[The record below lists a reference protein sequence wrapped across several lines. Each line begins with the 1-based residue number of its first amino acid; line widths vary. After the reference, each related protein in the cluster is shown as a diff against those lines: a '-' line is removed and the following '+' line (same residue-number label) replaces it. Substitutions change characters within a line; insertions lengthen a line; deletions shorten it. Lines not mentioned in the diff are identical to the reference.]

1 MLWAREILRPGQPK
15 IVENTRH
22 MWPRAF
28 AWAIAP
34 VPAGK
39 SKYFNIHHHIDA
51 YRAMFDNF
59 DTRWVHWTPYTRF
72 YRRYDEHFYRA
83 RLAGIARVPLIFFE
97 DIEYQLPERVT
108 RQFGMPL
115 WLPQAPPEDMD
126 QMRFQNENT
135 FMKVDLRYYNKYVQ
149 MWNAF
154 VEDGVGII
162 QPPENVITL
171 ETYMDW
177 YYNITKLKI
186 VPPSRATKDPVMFQQ
201 PRDKCDVSKALDLV
215 CF

>member
-1 MLWAREILRPGQPK
+1 M
-15 IVENTRH
+15 
-22 MWPRAF
+22 
-28 AWAIAP
+28 
-34 VPAGK
+34 
-39 SKYFNIHHHIDA
+39 
-51 YRAMFDNF
+51 
-59 DTRWVHWTPYTRF
+59 
-72 YRRYDEHFYRA
+72 
-83 RLAGIARVPLIFFE
+83 
-97 DIEYQLPERVT
+97 
-108 RQFGMPL
+108 
-115 WLPQAPPEDMD
+115 
-126 QMRFQNENT
+126 NT

-154 VEDGVGII
+154 VEDGVSII

-171 ETYMDW
+171 ETYMDR